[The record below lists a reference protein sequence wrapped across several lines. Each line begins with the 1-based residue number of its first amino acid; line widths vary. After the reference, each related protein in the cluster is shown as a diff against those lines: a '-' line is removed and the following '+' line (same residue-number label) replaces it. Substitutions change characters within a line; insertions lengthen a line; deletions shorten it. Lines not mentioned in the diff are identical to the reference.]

1 VDFWVSVGA
10 WIAAAVVAV
19 VVLGYCAYEI
29 TWKTKRLQADLRKL
43 QDVND
48 QLAQLQTQIA
58 ATQQRVAATG
68 LR

>member
-1 VDFWVSVGA
+1 MTWVPIGA

-19 VVLGYCAYEI
+19 VVLGFCTYEI
-29 TWKTKRLQADLRKL
+29 SWKAKRLRADLRKL
-43 QDVND
+43 QTVNE
-48 QLAQLQTQIA
+48 QLAGLQAQLA